1 MQSRYRLNLQIEG
14 TPSQPMMSILEGLLP
29 VVQVELCRLP
39 SDIRSSVTERGPIL
53 AVELQSSAKF
63 LGAKGQYP

>member
-53 AVELQSSAKF
+53 AVEL
-63 LGAKGQYP
+63 